1 MDYQIHL
8 GNLSLGTPL
17 LWRGNPNFHAY
28 ITGASGQGK
37 TFRLREMAKQIPEQ
51 GGRCIIAD
59 FSGDFVRAYP
69 QQSWPVVDTEV
80 IDLRSG
86 NYQLNPFLPLNEN
99 ETIDDITD
107 RVMDMFS
114 SGLRLGPS
122 QWALLSDIID
132 EGLHS
137 GELTGMDYIIE
148 YLQIIGRGSALTL
161 LPKMKTLK
169 RLLPC
174 GKEEIDW
181 KADTPGITIVD
192 LSKVKDPTARIIL
205 SEMIMSAICSIRMN
219 GEPGDYTPLVLL
231 FDECQHLRFR
241 EYDHAVKILREGRK
255 YGIWGWF
262 STQWIHNRT
271 AAAALGQA
279 GLRIYFCPA
288 EDDLHDTALKLSCGN
303 RKMVEGYENRLR
315 HLKVGQFMFWNGNRL
330 ITSSP
335 PA

>member
-37 TFRLREMAKQIPEQ
+37 TFLMRKMAKQIPEQ
-51 GGRCIIAD
+51 NGRCIIFD
-59 FSGDFVRAYP
+59 FSGDFVREFPA
-69 QQSWPVVDTEV
+69 QNWPISGTEV

-86 NYQLNPFLPLNEN
+86 KYQLNPFLPQSED

-107 RVMDMFS
+107 RLMDMFS
-114 SGLRLGPS
+114 TGLRMGPS

-137 GELTGMDYIIE
+137 QKLHGMDYIVY
-148 YLQIIGRGSALTL
+148 YLQELGCSPALTL

-174 GKEEIDW
+174 GNERIDW
-181 KADTPGITIVD
+181 KADTPGITIID
-192 LSKVKDPTARIIL
+192 LSKIKDSMARIIL
-205 SEMIMSAICSIRMN
+205 SEMLMSSICSLRMN
-219 GEPGDYTPLVLL
+219 GEPRDATPLVLL

-241 EYDHAVKILREGRK
+241 EYDHAIKILRESRK
-255 YGIWGWF
+255 YGVWG
-262 STQWIHNRT
+262 
-271 AAAALGQA
+271 
-279 GLRIYFCPA
+279 
-288 EDDLHDTALKLSCGN
+288 
-303 RKMVEGYENRLR
+303 
-315 HLKVGQFMFWNGNRL
+315 
-330 ITSSP
+330 
-335 PA
+335 